1 MKKSMD
7 RDKAKPDPIAIIEN
21 LKKPSTLIAKKHRRS
36 LQSDSNT
43 YTNINSI
50 LLYPWAMKA
59 YIKNWQDS
67 S

>member
-50 LLYPWAMKA
+50 LLYP
-59 YIKNWQDS
+59 
-67 S
+67 